1 MFLAH
6 ERDVT
11 ERYFF
16 FSQVSN
22 GAAKMNSYLNITVY
36 SLISWSNTKYEN
48 KINTHKHTQIS
59 KKKKKKDGQH
69 FD

>member
-48 KINTHKHTQIS
+48 KINSQ
-59 KKKKKKDGQH
+59 
-69 FD
+69 